1 MTLQQILEEV
11 KKGRRSVEHAEKLL
25 KKEGYEGASAI
36 IGNGK
41 MRVSIESFST
51 QAEAYRSLQVIR
63 EQKAYQ
69 NAWVLKY

>member
-1 MTLQQILEEV
+1 
-11 KKGRRSVEHAEKLL
+11 
-25 KKEGYEGASAI
+25 
-36 IGNGK
+36 

-69 NAWVLKY
+69 NAWVLKVLKNIIFEELINNHQA